1 MIRRLLPVF
10 LLLVTFTF
18 AAQAQKKTP
27 EQKATK
33 KAANITKF
41 VNSKITAGAKV
52 TAAQTAKVKEAYL
65 TFYNDQKA
73 LRTRRKEFRT
83 KLKAFKV
90 KASKP
95 VSKEEKVKLQA
106 EQKELGAEK
115 KAMSKERKEMVTRRE
130 EAIIGALNTVQQ
142 GHFKAMRAEQAAKR
156 KAKKSQK

>member
-27 EQKATK
+27 EQKSAK
-33 KAANITKF
+33 KANNITKY

-52 TAAQTAKVKEAYL
+52 SAAQTAKIKEAYL

-73 LRTRRKEFRT
+73 LRTRRKEFKT
-83 KLKAFKV
+83 KFQAFKV

-95 VSKEEKVKLQA
+95 VGKEEKAKLM
-106 EQKELGAEK
+106 EERKELIAEK
-115 KAMSKERKEMVTRRE
+115 KAMAKERKEMVSRRE
-130 EAIIGALNTVQQ
+130 EAITGALNAAQQ
-142 GHFKAMRAEQAAKR
+142 VHFKAMRTEQAAKR